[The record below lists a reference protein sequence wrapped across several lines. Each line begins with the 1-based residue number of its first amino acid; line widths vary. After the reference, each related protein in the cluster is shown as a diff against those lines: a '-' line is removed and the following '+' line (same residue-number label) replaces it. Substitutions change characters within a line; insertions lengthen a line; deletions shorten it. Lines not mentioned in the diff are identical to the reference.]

1 MLPLRQNFHIV
12 TGTGEVKTRSIEVI
26 KAYSSPPLFFVAI
39 FLCIIYGSPS
49 SCTDISLKWQKKTA
63 LISSTCIGWIA
74 CNASGSKNQKVLGR
88 LERHSGDI
96 VGKWM
101 WCQFDIIFVTW
112 QMASFIDVTMVATSD
127 TGLDQ
132 WQSTLGA
139 LHVYRHVYMKFGLS
153 LDSLY

>member
-1 MLPLRQNFHIV
+1 MYWYIIKMAEKY
-12 TGTGEVKTRSIEVI
+12 GTH
-26 KAYSSPPLFFVAI
+26 
-39 FLCIIYGSPS
+39 
-49 SCTDISLKWQKKTA
+49 
-63 LISSTCIGWIA
+63 TCIGWIA
-74 CNASGSKNQKVLGR
+74 CSASGSKNQKVLGR
-88 LERHSGDI
+88 PEQHSGGI

-112 QMASFIDVTMVATSD
+112 QMASFIDVTMVAISD